1 MLFTTW
7 NERLGVVRDLL
18 EHMQEGNT
26 MHMFKTR
33 TVGPVAVATAFS
45 MGLAASAVSV
55 ASAST
60 HSTHLSSHH
69 SVAARTLVMHGVA
82 TAASSSS
89 ITVLNAKDKSM
100 TFAIVTTTKI
110 LGGLSRTTLLNVVL
124 GDLIKVREL
133 V

>member
-1 MLFTTW
+1 
-7 NERLGVVRDLL
+7 
-18 EHMQEGNT
+18 

-33 TVGPVAVATAFS
+33 TVRPVAVATALS

-60 HSTHLSSHH
+60 HSTHLFSHH
-69 SVAARTLVMHGVA
+69 SVAFRTLALHGVA

-89 ITVLNAKDKSM
+89 ITMLNAKGKPT

-110 LGGLSRTTLLNVVL
+110 SGGLSRTTLLTVVL
-124 GDLIKVREL
+124 GDLTQVREL
-133 V
+133 I

>member
-1 MLFTTW
+1 
-7 NERLGVVRDLL
+7 
-18 EHMQEGNT
+18 